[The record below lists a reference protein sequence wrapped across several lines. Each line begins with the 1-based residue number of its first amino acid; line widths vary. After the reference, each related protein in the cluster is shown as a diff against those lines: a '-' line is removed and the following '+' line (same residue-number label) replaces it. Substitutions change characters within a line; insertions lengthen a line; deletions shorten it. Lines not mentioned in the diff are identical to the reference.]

1 MLDSRLRALLGR
13 ALDTAGRRLAAAG
26 VAPAALTAAGWAAGA
41 GACAATAVR
50 GWAGGV
56 GLWVA
61 DRLLDGLDG
70 PVARAGTPTDAGGFL
85 DIVADFSVY
94 AGIILGL
101 AVAVPGARLA
111 CVALLTAYYISGT
124 AFLALSSLAERR
136 HQRLG
141 DDRSLRF
148 VGGLA
153 EGTETIAVY
162 ILLFLLPQHATAIV
176 WAFTAAVAVT
186 AVQRV
191 HNGLRLLRAPPPAEP
206 AGIPPPWPTPKAS
219 APPPLPLR
227 VRDPPPNG
235 APAVPSH
242 RARP

>member
-1 MLDSRLRALLGR
+1 MLDTRMRALLSPVLE
-13 ALDTAGRRLAAAG
+13 AAGRRLAAAG
-26 VAPAALTAAGWAAGA
+26 VPPVALTAAGWVAGA
-41 GACAATAVR
+41 GACAATALGAWPV
-50 GWAGGV
+50 AL
-56 GLWVA
+56 GLWLA
-61 DRLLDGLDG
+61 NRLLDGLDG
-70 PVARAGTPTDAGGFL
+70 PVARAGAPTDAGGFL

-136 HQRLG
+136 RQHLG

-162 ILLFLLPQHATAIV
+162 ILLFLLPRHATVIV
-176 WAFTAAVAVT
+176 WAFTAAVAIT
-186 AVQRV
+186 AAQRV
-191 HNGLRLLRAPPPAEP
+191 VSGVRLLRAPAPAEP
-206 AGIPPPWPTPKAS
+206 AAGPAPVAS
-219 APPPLPLR
+219 GGR
-227 VRDPPPNG
+227 QSHGG
-235 APAVPSH
+235 APVTNKESA
-242 RARP
+242 A